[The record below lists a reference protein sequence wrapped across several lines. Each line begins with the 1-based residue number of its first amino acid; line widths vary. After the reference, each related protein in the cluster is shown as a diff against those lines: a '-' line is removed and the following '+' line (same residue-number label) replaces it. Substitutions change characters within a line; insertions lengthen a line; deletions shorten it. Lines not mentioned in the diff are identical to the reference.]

1 MAGTLWLG
9 LQLLVLIGA
18 ANTGPIL
25 AKRALGAWG
34 NAPIDGGFCF
44 IDGRPLLGASK
55 TLRGL
60 AAAVVLATL
69 AAVVLGLS
77 PRLGAVIGVAAM
89 VGDASSSF
97 VKRRLGIASSEKAT
111 GLDQIPEALL
121 PLLAVQGT
129 LQLSPL
135 LIACV
140 ALAFF
145 VLAIPLARWSHRVG
159 LRDQPH

>member
-1 MAGTLWLG
+1 MYRLTEACASSTVGRCSG
-9 LQLLVLIGA
+9 LRRRCADWPPPWCWRRWRQS
-18 ANTGPIL
+18 
-25 AKRALGAWG
+25 
-34 NAPIDGGFCF
+34 C
-44 IDGRPLLGASK
+44 
-55 TLRGL
+55 
-60 AAAVVLATL
+60 
-69 AAVVLGLS
+69 
-77 PRLGAVIGVAAM
+77 
-89 VGDASSSF
+89 DASSSF
-97 VKRRLGIASSEKAT
+97 VKRRLGIASSDKAT

>member
-1 MAGTLWLG
+1 MAGKLWLS

-25 AKRALGAWG
+25 AKRAFGSWG
-34 NAPIDGGFCF
+34 NVPIDGGLRF

-60 AAAVVLATL
+60 AAAVLLATL
-69 AAVVLGLS
+69 AAVVLGL
-77 PRLGAVIGVAAM
+77 PPTVGAVIGVAAM

-97 VKRRLGIASSEKAT
+97 VKRRLGVVSSDKML
-111 GLDQIPEALL
+111 GLGQIPEALL

-129 LQLSPL
+129 LQLSTL